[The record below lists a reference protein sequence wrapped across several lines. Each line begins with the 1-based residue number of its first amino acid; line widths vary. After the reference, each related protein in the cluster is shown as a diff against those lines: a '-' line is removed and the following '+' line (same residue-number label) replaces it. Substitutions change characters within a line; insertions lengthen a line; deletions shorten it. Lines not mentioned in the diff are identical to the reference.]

1 MKAMHFEC
9 SRRCTGKGGSAALT
23 LSHMSVMNLKV
34 TLNKIRFKWSH
45 DGVASD
51 ASRSCLKQ
59 NYLDHMRASR
69 LIMNPHTQQSQPQRP
84 RLIRRVQTP
93 ISPPHRS
100 PLSKSCHVNLI
111 QRVAAPISP
120 PRTSPQ
126 QFNPDEDEGNEE
138 DGESD
143 QEREDSGQKRKQS
156 CNSLR
161 DALEEEVSRKKRKR
175 GIMK

>member
-51 ASRSCLKQ
+51 ASRSYLKQ

-100 PLSKSCHVNLI
+100 PLSKSRRVNLI
-111 QRVAAPISP
+111 RRVAHISP
-120 PRTSPQ
+120 PPTSPQ
-126 QFNPDEDEGNEE
+126 QFDPDEDEGNEE